1 MNNTMTISDG
11 IKKSIVKDYEN
22 KLFKMYER
30 ILNDKE
36 KLFKDKGFQL
46 VMFKQK
52 FDTKLNKWIN
62 DTDENFDK
70 VEFNDGYKCVV
81 TFALYKNGQN
91 YIVNNKKVMNTYYV
105 TDITRRTS
113 LDNKWVIK
121 YFVLNP
127 DTLKDI
133 EYFYVVTSTM

>member
-11 IKKSIVKDYEN
+11 IKKSIVIDYEN
-22 KLFKMYER
+22 KLFKMYEI
-30 ILNDKE
+30 ILIDKE
-36 KLFKDKGFQL
+36 KLFKDKEFQL
-46 VMFKQK
+46 VMFKQRY
-52 FDTKLNKWIN
+52 DTKLNKWIN

-70 VEFNDGYKCVV
+70 VEFSDGYKCVV
-81 TFALYKNGQN
+81 TFALYKNGHN

-105 TDITRRTS
+105 TDITRRTN

>member
-22 KLFKMYER
+22 NLFKMYER
-30 ILNDKE
+30 ILIDKE
-36 KLFKDKGFQL
+36 KLFKDKEFQL
-46 VMFKQK
+46 VMFKQRY
-52 FDTKLNKWIN
+52 DTKLNKWIN

>member
-46 VMFKQK
+46 VMFKQRY
-52 FDTKLNKWIN
+52 DTKLNKWIN
-62 DTDENFDK
+62 NTD
-70 VEFNDGYKCVV
+70 
-81 TFALYKNGQN
+81 
-91 YIVNNKKVMNTYYV
+91 
-105 TDITRRTS
+105 
-113 LDNKWVIK
+113 
-121 YFVLNP
+121 
-127 DTLKDI
+127 
-133 EYFYVVTSTM
+133 

>member
-30 ILNDKE
+30 ILIDKE
-36 KLFKDKGFQL
+36 KLFKDKEFQL

>member
-36 KLFKDKGFQL
+36 KLFKDKEFQL
-46 VMFKQK
+46 VMFKQRY
-52 FDTKLNKWIN
+52 DTKLNKWIN
-62 DTDENFDK
+62 DTDDNFDK
-70 VEFNDGYKCVV
+70 VEFSNGYKCVV

-105 TDITRRTS
+105 TDITRRTN

>member
-30 ILNDKE
+30 ILIDKE
-36 KLFKDKGFQL
+36 KLFKDKEFQL
-46 VMFKQK
+46 VMFKQRY
-52 FDTKLNKWIN
+52 DTKLNKWIN

-70 VEFNDGYKCVV
+70 VEFSDGYKCVI
-81 TFALYKNGQN
+81 TFALYKNGHN

-105 TDITRRTS
+105 TDITRRTN

>member
-30 ILNDKE
+30 ILIDKE
-36 KLFKDKGFQL
+36 KLFKDKEFQL
-46 VMFKQK
+46 VMFKQRY
-52 FDTKLNKWIN
+52 DTKLNKWIN

-70 VEFNDGYKCVV
+70 VEFSDGYKCVV
-81 TFALYKNGQN
+81 TFALYKNGHN

-105 TDITRRTS
+105 TDITRRTN